1 MPDAKHRII
10 RSIAVPLCVLLF
22 LSCFCLFPKDRKA
35 IKEGLPDKQAAFRV
49 SVDTVIVNV
58 TATDKSGNPVTDLTE
73 SDFKVFDDGKPQSI
87 QTFTR
92 ESIEPL
98 EAEQAN
104 PEAMELSHPSHPTL
118 KRPAAEIKDAP
129 TEKKN
134 APSQPKAVAPRMISI
149 VIDDLT
155 IQNIPDYPW
164 LIEAVKEFI
173 KKDIGPMDH
182 VAILSGSLN
191 VQFPF
196 TNDKQRLLEEVASL
210 KEKLNKE
217 YIQRPCLAITDFA
230 AWQEVHLSMDKSS
243 SAGALR
249 DYCALMDPNFD
260 PNDLDKYDQL
270 NESWLIHASFRT
282 NDDSVSRTRNLLR
295 TIRLNIRSLR
305 HFEGTRMIV
314 VFSDGFLAQR
324 DTPEAHQLQE
334 IVNLALQSGIIL
346 NAVSLRAI
354 VHSLTAMANMPSAPR
369 VNMQDERNLFG
380 ADLEWKQELVKE
392 DQIQQYAPLA
402 QMAEETGGVFSN
414 DDNLYKSL
422 QTLIHHRSDYFVLT
436 YGMPPH
442 KADGAYHTIK
452 LEATR
457 PGLTLAYRKGYYTQK
472 EESVYENRKK
482 EDLMEALGTLGNMN
496 QIPMKLA
503 YNYSRKDD
511 FTYTVSFT
519 TNVNIR
525 NLNFFEEDA
534 RRKNQVSIILV
545 AFDESDAYVS
555 GLEKAIDFQLLEN
568 SYAELRRLGLTSR
581 VELKLPAGRYKIK
594 TVVRESNQGKMGSI
608 TKSVEIP

>member
-1 MPDAKHRII
+1 M
-10 RSIAVPLCVLLF
+10 V
-22 LSCFCLFPKDRKA
+22 
-35 IKEGLPDKQAAFRV
+35 
-49 SVDTVIVNV
+49 
-58 TATDKSGNPVTDLTE
+58 
-73 SDFKVFDDGKPQSI
+73 
-87 QTFTR
+87 
-92 ESIEPL
+92 
-98 EAEQAN
+98 
-104 PEAMELSHPSHPTL
+104 
-118 KRPAAEIKDAP
+118 
-129 TEKKN
+129 
-134 APSQPKAVAPRMISI
+134 
-149 VIDDLT
+149 
-155 IQNIPDYPW
+155 
-164 LIEAVKEFI
+164 
-173 KKDIGPMDH
+173 
-182 VAILSGSLN
+182 
-191 VQFPF
+191 
-196 TNDKQRLLEEVASL
+196 
-210 KEKLNKE
+210 
-217 YIQRPCLAITDFA
+217 
-230 AWQEVHLSMDKSS
+230 
-243 SAGALR
+243 
-249 DYCALMDPNFD
+249 
-260 PNDLDKYDQL
+260 
-270 NESWLIHASFRT
+270 
-282 NDDSVSRTRNLLR
+282 
-295 TIRLNIRSLR
+295 
-305 HFEGTRMIV
+305 V

-324 DTPEAHQLQE
+324 DTPEAHQMQE

-346 NAVSLRAI
+346 NVVSLRAI
-354 VHSLTAMANMPSAPR
+354 VHSLTAMTNMPSAPR
-369 VNMQDERNLFG
+369 VSMQDGNALLEK
-380 ADLEWKQELVKE
+380 ADVWKPELVKE

-402 QMAEETGGVFSN
+402 QMAEETGGVFAY

-442 KADGAYHTIK
+442 KADGAYHAIK

-457 PGLTLAYRKGYYTQK
+457 PGLTLVYRRGYYTQK

-545 AFDESDAYVS
+545 AFDENDGYVS
-555 GLEKAIDFQLLEN
+555 GVEKAIDFQLLESGYN
-568 SYAELRRLGLTSR
+568 DLRRLGLTSR